1 MIDLNKVAEI
11 CDWTFIQ
18 PYGTADTY
26 LMCALME
33 AFTKKNPGTVMVV
46 VKQSHKPIAEMFDRW
61 IARIVTVPDSELL
74 EMARRC
80 YHCRFVA
87 PKTPVVLHP
96 HFLGDGRIDALTTLE
111 GFADKDMYAHLLA
124 LPRGISLPAPE
135 IKEEWVQE
143 AVSLA
148 QKIGLVRDRTVILVP
163 DANSYPSPSTTFWT
177 ELSQKLSNVGWTVVT
192 NLWGN
197 NRQKRLVPFAGSTG
211 ISPPLELLLPLAEYC
226 GWVVSTLTGSLALLY
241 MAQVPCKKT
250 VIGIG
255 PEPGQEQRYND
266 NFSLRHAFPYAS
278 QRKCDGFDHEAQ
290 EVMLYSSEN
299 NRAEVINDIVYG
311 HYADHGSECPSTLPM
326 VPLFIPTSPGD
337 LFDRISVLQIK
348 RERIT
353 SREALH
359 YVKRELLHLESVVAR
374 TWPLPSQ
381 QEMANQFIKTL
392 KAENIIGWEGIDYVY
407 DRLEHDNWLWGD
419 ARMALE
425 MINKYRELRDSN
437 KRRAVA
443 KRAANVAFGS
453 SIMEM
458 KTY

>member
-33 AFTKKNPGTVMVV
+33 AWTKEVPGTVMVV
-46 VKQSHKPIAEMFDRW
+46 VKQSHKPIAEMFSRW
-61 IARIVTVPDSELL
+61 LSRIVSVPDGELL

-80 YHCRFVA
+80 QRYRSVV

-135 IKEEWVQE
+135 IKAEWEQE

-177 ELSQKLSNVGWTVVT
+177 ELAQKLANVGWTVVT

-197 NRQKRLVPFAGSTG
+197 NQQRRLVPFANSIGV
-211 ISPPLELLLPLAEYC
+211 SPPIEVLLPLAKYC

-266 NFSLRHAFPYAS
+266 NFNLRHAFPYAS

-299 NRAEVINDIVYG
+299 NRAEVINDIVEGY
-311 HYADHGSECPSTLPM
+311 YADLSVGCPSALPM
-326 VPLFIPTSPGD
+326 VPLFIPTSAGD

-348 RERIT
+348 RERI
-353 SREALH
+353 SDRAALH
-359 YVKRELLHLESVVAR
+359 YVKRELLHLEAVVAR
-374 TWPLPSQ
+374 TYPAFPHLVEYFVSG
-381 QEMANQFIKTL
+381 L
-392 KAENIIGWEGIDYVY
+392 KAENEIGWEGIDYVY
-407 DRLEHDNWLWGD
+407 EQLDNVVPGILPPFVAVD
-419 ARMALE
+419 LM
-425 MINKYRELRDSN
+425 NKYRDLRDSN
-437 KRRAVA
+437 KRRIAL
-443 KRAANVAFGS
+443 KRKANEALGS
-453 SIMEM
+453 AIMEQ